1 MKAVSIDLLDHLSLE
16 VTTIATGWK
25 IERTDGQVYRFC
37 GSTRPVTLD
46 LGDGQGPQLFSPAE
60 GYSRSAIQSDAGGNV
75 SNMNILGIL
84 DNIQLD
90 ELELRRGLFD
100 YAKVRLFIY
109 NWADPDQGILR
120 MLRGEFGEVITSPQ
134 GFFNVELRDLTQAL
148 TRELGEAYSRDCRAD
163 LGDNRCRVPLA
174 PPAMAR
180 EQAYELGDVATVAAH
195 PDTIFKVLTAGTTAE
210 TEPSWDTTTGNNTSD
225 GTVVWQ
231 ANPAWTRQAT
241 VTAVDEDRRVFRVA
255 TLTPAASFPTGWFQ
269 YGKARF
275 LTGNNAGRAMEIRGY
290 TEDNGVVIEQQI
302 ELFDDLPFDIQ
313 IGDDLLVE
321 PGCDKLF
328 DTCHNKFD
336 NRLNYVGEKDVP
348 GQDVFGQYP
357 DAL

>member
-1 MKAVSIDLLDHLSLE
+1 MKSVSVDLRDHLALE

-25 IERTDGQVYRFC
+25 IQRTDGQVYRFC
-37 GSTRPVTLD
+37 GSTRAVTLD
-46 LGDGQGPQLFSPAE
+46 LGDGFGPQLFSPAE
-60 GYSRSAIQSDAGGNV
+60 GYGRSAIQQDAGGTV

-100 YAKVRLFIY
+100 YARVWLFFY
-109 NWADPDQGILR
+109 NWADPSQGFLR

-134 GFFNVELRDLTQAL
+134 GYFSVELRDLTQAL
-148 TRELGEAYSRDCRAD
+148 TRELGEAYSRDCKAD
-163 LGDNRCRVPLA
+163 LGDRRCRVALA

-180 EQAYELGDVATVAAH
+180 STAYAVGSYASLAAY
-195 PDTIFKVLTAGTTAE
+195 PETIWLVLTGGVSAAS
-210 TEPSWDTTTGNNTSD
+210 EPSWDTTPGNNTSD

-231 ANPAWTRQAT
+231 ANPAWTRQGT
-241 VTAVDEDRRVFRVA
+241 VTAVDEPRRIFRVDS
-255 TLTPAASFPTGWFQ
+255 LTPNTSYPDGWFQ
-269 YGKARF
+269 YGKVRW

-290 TEDNGVVIEQQI
+290 FADNGVVIEQQI

-313 IGDDLLVE
+313 IGDEALIE
-321 PGCDKLF
+321 PGCDKRF
-328 DTCHNKFD
+328 VTCEFKFA
-336 NRLNYVGEKDVP
+336 NWLNYVGEKDVP

-357 DAL
+357 DAQ